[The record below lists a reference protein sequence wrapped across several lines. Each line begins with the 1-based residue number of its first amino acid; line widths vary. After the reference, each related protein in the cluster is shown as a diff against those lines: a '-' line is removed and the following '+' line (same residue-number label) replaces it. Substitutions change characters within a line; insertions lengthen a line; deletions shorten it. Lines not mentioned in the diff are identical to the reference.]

1 MYKKKFISFLI
12 ISGFILLNLNN
23 TEAKTN
29 KILFKIN
36 NEIITTV
43 DLIQETRYLLNI
55 NKELKNTNK
64 EIIYELAKNFNQK

>member
-55 NKELKNTNK
+55 NKELKRQTK
-64 EIIYELAKNFNQK
+64 R